1 MKNLSLMLMACTLFA
16 IGCSNNE
23 SDEILTFIPGV
34 YARESAGE
42 FGKSYD
48 TLVITMQ
55 NKTAS
60 QFKIV
65 RRWRY
70 DRVLDGK
77 AIEPEYKI
85 TETSGVFD
93 ATSKSLQESKTLEAF
108 TFDVKKKLLYEGA
121 NQFIKIK

>member
-1 MKNLSLMLMACTLFA
+1 MACTMFVL
-16 IGCSNNE
+16 GCSNNE

-34 YARESAGE
+34 YTRESAGE

-55 NKTAS
+55 NKAAS

-93 ATSKSLQESKTLEAF
+93 AASKSLHESETLEAF
-108 TFDVKKKLLYEGA
+108 TFDAKKKLLYEGA